1 MKQTTNP
8 DSVYADDD
16 AEALGVATYE
26 EQRGRW
32 AAIVVLEKALEGSLS
47 LRKADEL
54 RKELRALQEI
64 YRGQWVEL
72 ESALGPAVAAEVR
85 ERAEADAGQGINDST
100 GRFRQLGL
108 RF

>member
-32 AAIVVLEKALEGSLS
+32 AAIVVLEKALEGALS

-54 RKELRALQEI
+54 RKELRAVQEI

-72 ESALGPAVAAEVR
+72 ESALGPAVAGEVR
-85 ERAEADAGQGINDST
+85 ERAEADAGQGIDDRM
-100 GRFRQLGL
+100 GRAGQLGL
-108 RF
+108 PF